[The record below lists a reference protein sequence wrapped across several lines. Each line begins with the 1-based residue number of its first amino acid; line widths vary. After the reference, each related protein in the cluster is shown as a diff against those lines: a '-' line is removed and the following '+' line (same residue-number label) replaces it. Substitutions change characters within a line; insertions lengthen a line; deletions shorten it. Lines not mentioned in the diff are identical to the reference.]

1 MGASK
6 EWPANLHRETL
17 LRNMRIFAGI
27 ARTKRKAG
35 DVEAARGA
43 LVIGRFY
50 RAELRRRV
58 ANSHARKP
66 GKGAPLLR

>member
-1 MGASK
+1 
-6 EWPANLHRETL
+6 
-17 LRNMRIFAGI
+17 MRIFAGI